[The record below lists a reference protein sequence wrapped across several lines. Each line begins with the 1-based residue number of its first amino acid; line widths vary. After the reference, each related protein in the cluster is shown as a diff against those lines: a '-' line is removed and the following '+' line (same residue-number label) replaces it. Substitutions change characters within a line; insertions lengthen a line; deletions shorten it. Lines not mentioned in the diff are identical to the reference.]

1 MMAWAL
7 RILLVLLVARAL
19 WRLIKGIF
27 EGAGYTPPDA
37 KAPRVVKLVRDPICG
52 VYVST
57 SGRTLVAHAQ
67 GETAYFCSEQCR
79 QQWERRKKSA

>member
-1 MMAWAL
+1 MGWAL

-27 EGAGYTPPDA
+27 EGAGYTSPDA
-37 KAPRVVKLVRDPICG
+37 KPPRPVKLVRDPICG